1 MTHNSV
7 LEAVGNTPIV
17 RLNRVTAGVK
27 AQVYA
32 KLEFANP
39 GGSLKDRIGWWLIE
53 DGENRGLLKPGGVV
67 IEATGGNTG
76 VGLAMAAAV
85 KGYQCVFVVPDK
97 VSEEKQ
103 KTLRAFGARVIVTP
117 TGLLPDDPR
126 SNYSVARR
134 LAAETPNAIYIDQY
148 NNPANLDHHYRCT
161 GPEILKQMPDIDAFV
176 AGIGTGGTV
185 MGVGKFL
192 KEQKPGVEIIA
203 VDPVGSIIHDRFKYG
218 EPRSPGK
225 DYLVE
230 GIGKQWLPGIFDFAL
245 IDDVIQVDD
254 KESFLMTREILVSEG
269 IFAGASSGSAV
280 VGALRW
286 ISGQGD
292 RLDGKKVLVIF
303 VDSGYR
309 YISKVYDD
317 DWMRKKGFLEPDTG
331 SVDR

>member
-1 MTHNSV
+1 MIHNSV
-7 LEAVGNTPIV
+7 LEAIGDTPIV
-17 RLNRVTAGVK
+17 RLNKVAAGVK
-27 AQVYA
+27 AHVYA

-39 GGSLKDRIGWWLIE
+39 GGSLKDRVGWWLIADAE
-53 DGENRGLLKPGGVV
+53 HRGLLKPGGVV

-85 KGYQCVFVVPDK
+85 KGYQCIFVVPEK
-97 VSEEKQ
+97 VSDEKQ

-126 SNYSVARR
+126 SNYAVARR
-134 LAAETPNAIYIDQY
+134 LADETPNAIYIDQY
-148 NNPANLDHHYRCT
+148 NNPANLDHHYRYT
-161 GPEILKQMPDIDAFV
+161 GPEILRQMPDIDALV

-192 KEQKPGVEIIA
+192 KEHKPGVDIIA
-203 VDPVGSIIHDRFKYG
+203 VDPIGSVIHDTFKYG
-218 EPRSPGK
+218 ESRSPSK
-225 DYLVE
+225 SYLVE
-230 GIGKQWLPGIFDFAL
+230 GIGKQWLPGIFDFKL
-245 IDDVIQVDD
+245 IDDVVQVND
-254 KESFLMTREILVSEG
+254 KESFLMTRKILTDEG

-286 ISGQGD
+286 IADQGD

-317 DWMRKKGFLEPDTG
+317 DWMRKKGFLDADTG